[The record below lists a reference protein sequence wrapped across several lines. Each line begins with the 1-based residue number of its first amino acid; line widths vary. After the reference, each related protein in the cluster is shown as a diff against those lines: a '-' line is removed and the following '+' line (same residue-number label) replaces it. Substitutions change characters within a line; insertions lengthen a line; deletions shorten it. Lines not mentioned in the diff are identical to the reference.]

1 MILTESIRITR
12 DSETQT
18 TDTVLAQVE
27 KIVALE
33 PGKRNAMAITE
44 AVYTFSV
51 PRRCLCYDQSPDGSK
66 QSSKNFNGA
75 GSGWPYYHKTLTDQG
90 KANRPKLL
98 EAAANFLEREIL
110 RSWAASKGVCLLQI
124 AGKEQFLT
132 QNGKIVLEPDTNPH
146 SFWVLPL
153 LGESGQGNL
162 LMGVVEVPENP
173 EPGID
178 WINSVELG
186 KLLLK
191 QAAAT
196 PQLDETLHALSGISR
211 NPFACPDFRKGSP
224 EENIRIYGWDGE
236 NLDRETCT
244 NVIRSLPQWEVPL
257 APDSR
262 TSRLI
267 FVPHDSVELTDLQE
281 AIQSARDLKFRYFA
295 AKKAKNRNTEV
306 KTEETLPCYLPC
318 PPIRAKVLMGYRDGQ
333 KKKWITMDFV
343 PEVPI
348 HYWWAL
354 EWVLT
359 TLNVFRHIKEFTKQ
373 AVAGTTEGK
382 DYPLHLKYWTDI
394 FSMCLH
400 AWSLSI
406 LPFWSLTQAFNKS
419 LRTDQ
424 LIGSQREYPQGA
436 LYLEIINILQA
447 LQFAI
452 LNRWRKWGSETES
465 DDFLTA
471 FQSTDRTNLT
481 LMPKNKLKPLSAE
494 IYFPE
499 VWERLKDFQQEKLND
514 IVNLS
519 WAGVPE
525 NEESLFFRGI
535 FAGIALHEVANQVK
549 KGGRSFNPTLGMHPS
564 NMKGKALV
572 APFLQAAGLAQN
584 ADKIYIPGFL
594 TPFIKGME
602 EDSESNAFNE
612 GFVIG
617 MAYRGPKKIHEEES
631 AEASTTPSET

>member
-1 MILTESIRITR
+1 MILTEAIRITR

-27 KIVALE
+27 RIVALE
-33 PGKRNAMAITE
+33 PGKRNAKAITE
-44 AVYTFSV
+44 PVYTFSV

-75 GSGWPYYHKTLTDQG
+75 GPGWPYYHKTLTDQG
-90 KANRPKLL
+90 KTNRSKLL
-98 EAAANFLEREIL
+98 EAAANFLERDIL
-110 RSWAASKGVCLLQI
+110 QSWAATKGVCLLQI

-132 QNGKIVLEPDTNPH
+132 QNGKIVLEQDTNTL
-146 SFWVLPL
+146 SFWALPL
-153 LGESGQGNL
+153 LGESAHGDL
-162 LMGVVEVPENP
+162 VMGVVEVPDKP
-173 EPGID
+173 ELGID
-178 WINSVELG
+178 WKNSVELG

-196 PQLDETLHALSGISR
+196 PQLDESLHALSGISR
-211 NPFACPDFRKGSP
+211 NPFACRDFRKGAP

-244 NVIRSLPQWEVPL
+244 QVIRNLPQWEVPL
-257 APDSR
+257 APNPR
-262 TSRLI
+262 TSTLI
-267 FVPHDSVELTDLQE
+267 FVPNDSVELTDLQG
-281 AIQSARDLKFRYFA
+281 AIGSARDLKFRYFA
-295 AKKAKNRNTEV
+295 AKRAKNRKIEV
-306 KTEETLPCYLPC
+306 KTEETLPCYLPF
-318 PPIRAKVLMGYRDGQ
+318 PPIRAKVLMGYSDGQ

-343 PEVPI
+343 PEVPV

-359 TLNVFRHIKEFTKQ
+359 TLDVSRLIKQFAKQ

-400 AWSLSI
+400 ARSLSI
-406 LPFWSLTQAFNKS
+406 FPLWRLTQAFNKS
-419 LRTDQ
+419 LPTNQ
-424 LIGSQREYPQGA
+424 LIGSQKEYPKGA

-447 LQFAI
+447 LQFVI
-452 LNRWRKWGSETES
+452 QNRWRKWGSEQES

-471 FQSTDRTNLT
+471 FQSNDRINLT
-481 LMPKNKLKPLSAE
+481 LMRKTKPKPASAQ
-494 IYFPE
+494 IYLPE
-499 VWERLKDFQQEKLND
+499 VWERLQDFQRNKLND
-514 IVNLS
+514 IVKLA

-525 NEESLFFRGI
+525 NEEPLFFRGV
-535 FAGIALHEVANQVK
+535 FAGLALHEVANQVK

-617 MAYRGPKKIHEEES
+617 MAYRGPKKSHEEES